1 MPRRRL
7 LQAITVLGALTFGLP
22 ALAIDDVP
30 YGAEYQTCTKGSTVD
45 IEQCIGRLT
54 RAWDRR
60 LNAAYRMLLKS
71 QPRSDQLRIAQRLWL
86 QFRDANGFCEN
97 ESLGTG
103 CLEAGEYR
111 IFVAHNNWNSVISTR
126 VVPWIARWPV
136 SSS

>member
-86 QFRDANGFCEN
+86 QFRDANCRYYGSSE
-97 ESLGTG
+97 GTIRRLQYAE
-103 CLEAGEYR
+103 CMRSTTAHRALELEDLAKG
-111 IFVAHNNWNSVISTR
+111 
-126 VVPWIARWPV
+126 PGG
-136 SSS
+136 